1 MTHQTT
7 KFFWKKWLALVSRHQ
22 YLNSLTHQTELSV
35 FLWNYLFSEN
45 GILICSVPKGSIL
58 GPLLFLIY
66 INDLPQFLS
75 ESGSYLYADDTYIF
89 SQDKEVHKF
98 EDVLNNK
105 NSQHSEN
112 GLLIKSYQFILEPIK
127 KNAFCFSK
135 TKPSANLNISYG
147 NHDIKQAHLWRTF
160 LQGTLLWRTLPLWT
174 FPGTCTSLK
183 DISLTRHTFSIF
195 IRLLISFVGI
205 N

>member
-1 MTHQTT
+1 M
-7 KFFWKKWLALVSRHQ
+7 
-22 YLNSLTHQTELSV
+22 
-35 FLWNYLFSEN
+35 
-45 GILICSVPKGSIL
+45 
-58 GPLLFLIY
+58 FLIY

-112 GLLIKSYQFILEPIK
+112 GLLIKKLSIHFGADK

-147 NHDIKQAHLWRTF
+147 NHDIKQAHL
-160 LQGTLLWRTLPLWT
+160 
-174 FPGTCTSLK
+174 
-183 DISLTRHTFSIF
+183 
-195 IRLLISFVGI
+195 
-205 N
+205 